1 VAHDFNNLLAVI
13 LNYAAF
19 LKEELATSPEGAEGL
34 DEIKKAAERGAA
46 LTRRL
51 LAFSR
56 RDTGRPVTLDLT
68 KVVSDVR
75 RMLERTMGPEVE
87 LEIET
92 VDPVPP
98 VVADVHQLEQVV
110 LNLAINARD
119 AMPDGGRLRIR
130 VRELSLDEHDASLRP
145 DAEPGRYACIEVE
158 DTGHGMSAEVAAQ
171 AFDPFFTTKPAG
183 EGTGLG
189 LAMVYGIATN
199 AGGHVT
205 LDSRPG
211 EGTTVAMHLPAA
223 ARRSDTPDGPVSPE
237 PRPAQGQT
245 ILLVDD
251 EAPVRAIAARI
262 LTKHGYEVV
271 EAGGGDEA
279 LAIYRTLEEHPDLLL
294 TDVAMPKMSG
304 LELARRLPEERPPAP
319 PVVFMSGYSG
329 ASVSTPEALERAA
342 GFLQKPFNA
351 EELLHCVGEALM
363 AGARPPV

>member
-1 VAHDFNNLLAVI
+1 MDV
-13 LNYAAF
+13 
-19 LKEELATSPEGAEGL
+19 
-34 DEIKKAAERGAA
+34 
-46 LTRRL
+46 
-51 LAFSR
+51 
-56 RDTGRPVTLDLT
+56 T
-68 KVVSDVR
+68 KVVADVR
-75 RMLERTMGPEVE
+75 RMLKRTMGAEIEFEVE
-87 LEIET
+87 QIGE
-92 VDPVPP
+92 VPP
-98 VVADVHQLEQVV
+98 VVADVHQLEQVL

-119 AMPDGGRLRIR
+119 AMPEGGKLDIRL
-130 VRELSLDEHDASLRP
+130 RELSLDEEDARMRA
-145 DAEPGRYACIEVE
+145 DAQPGRYACIEVS
-158 DTGHGMSAEVAAQ
+158 DTGTGMTPEVAAQ

-189 LAMVYGIATN
+189 LAMVYGIITN

-211 EGTTVAMHLPAA
+211 EGTTIALHLPAA
-223 ARRSDTPDGPVSPE
+223 ARRVDTADPPGPPV
-237 PRPAQGQT
+237 PRPAAGQT

-251 EAPVRAIAARI
+251 ENPVRAIAARI

-271 EAGGGDEA
+271 DAAGGEEA
-279 LAIYRTLEEHPDLLL
+279 LAVYRTMERIPDLML
-294 TDVAMPKMSG
+294 TDVAMPRMSG

-351 EELLHCVGEALM
+351 EELLHRVGEALA